1 MRDTES
7 PDGRS
12 TSHSRTRVR
21 EEHRP
26 FQHSG
31 RGGYGNITEEATEED
46 IASRTQ
52 QQLYE
57 AEVKKKYESG
67 EAGHL

>member
-1 MRDTES
+1 M
-7 PDGRS
+7 S
-12 TSHSRTRVR
+12 TDPNA
-21 EEHRP
+21 RP
-26 FQHSG
+26 LQHSG

-46 IASRTQ
+46 YARREQ

-57 AEVKKKYESG
+57 NEVKKKYESG